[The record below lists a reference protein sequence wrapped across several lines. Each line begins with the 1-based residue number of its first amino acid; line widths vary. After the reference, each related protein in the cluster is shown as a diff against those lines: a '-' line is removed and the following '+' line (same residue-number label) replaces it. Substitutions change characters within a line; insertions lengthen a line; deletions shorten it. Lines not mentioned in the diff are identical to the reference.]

1 MNTRNTGLV
10 LSILLLFF
18 GGCTSNSNETNN
30 SDSTAVEK
38 TDENSVPVE
47 RFKDQA
53 YYDSFTRDS
62 LKMRE
67 KIQVAANAFTQSFMR
82 NDYKSYASFL
92 HPAIIQMNGGMENMI
107 QKLSTIM
114 PMDTTKFTRILTGPI
129 QNIHPALADAGS
141 VTGWYA
147 LMPVRRWLPNTDKSK
162 FQLQWLAVQ
171 ALDNGKRIYFI
182 DITQAPLEKVYQ
194 LMPDLRVVLGNAKN
208 TKEIAPPR
216 D

>member
-1 MNTRNTGLV
+1 MKTRNTGAGLIIV
-10 LSILLLFF
+10 LLFF
-18 GGCTSNSNETNN
+18 GGCKSNTQESTD
-30 SDSTAVEK
+30 SDSSAVVK

-47 RFKDQA
+47 HFKDQA

-67 KIQVAANAFTQSFMR
+67 KIQIAANAFTQSFMR

-129 QNIHPALADAGS
+129 QNIHPALADEGS

-171 ALDNGKRIYFI
+171 ALDGGKRIYFI

>member
-18 GGCTSNSNETNN
+18 GGCTSNSNETDK
-30 SDSTAVEK
+30 SDSTAVAE

-47 RFKDQA
+47 HFKDQA

-62 LKMRE
+62 LRMRE
-67 KIQVAANAFTQSFMR
+67 KIQIAANTFTNSFMR
-82 NDYKSYASFL
+82 SDYKTYASFL
-92 HPAIIQMNGGMENMI
+92 HPAIIQMNGGMDKMI
-107 QKLSTIM
+107 QRLGSIM
-114 PMDTTKFTRILTGPI
+114 PMDSTKFTRILTGPI
-129 QNIHPALADAGS
+129 QKIHPALLDQGS

-194 LMPDLRVVLGNAKN
+194 LMPDLRFVLDNAKN

>member
-1 MNTRNTGLV
+1 M
-10 LSILLLFF
+10 
-18 GGCTSNSNETNN
+18 
-30 SDSTAVEK
+30 
-38 TDENSVPVE
+38 PVE
-47 RFKDQA
+47 HFKDQA

-67 KIQVAANAFTQSFMR
+67 KIQIAANAFTQSFMR
-82 NDYKSYASFL
+82 NDYKTYASFL
-92 HPAIIQMNGGMENMI
+92 HPAIIQMNGGMEIMI

-114 PMDTTKFTRILTGPI
+114 PMDSTKFTRILTGPI

-194 LMPDLRVVLGNAKN
+194 LMPDLRVVLGNATN